1 MLDSVDRPAAWRL
14 LIYTIPSEPS
24 RKRAFI
30 WRELKKV
37 GAVYLRDGVCAL
49 PERGSTV
56 EAMGKI
62 AAKIEEL
69 GGEPTVIAGA
79 ELDARRAQSI
89 IESSRGDRE
98 QEYAEVLREG
108 EALLK
113 HVRREMEHREFTFV
127 ELEELEA
134 DLKKLR
140 GWFQQIQD
148 RDYFGAPRAQQAE
161 ALLRRC
167 DEALSAFMEAAS
179 DREPAR

>member
-1 MLDSVDRPAAWRL
+1 MLDGAEKPSTWRL

-49 PERGSTV
+49 PEGEGTAT
-56 EAMGKI
+56 AMGKI
-62 AAKIEEL
+62 AAKIEEF

-79 ELDARRAQSI
+79 ELNASRAQTI
-89 IESSRGDRE
+89 IEASRRDRE
-98 QEYAEVLREG
+98 QEYDQVLREG
-108 EALLK
+108 EGLLK
-113 HVRREMEHREFTFV
+113 HVRRETEHREFTFA

-140 GWFQQIQD
+140 GWFQQIQG
-148 RDYFGAPRAQQAE
+148 RDYFDAPQADQVA
-161 ALLRRC
+161 ALLERC
-167 DEALSAFMEAAS
+167 DDALSSFMEAAS
-179 DREPAR
+179 DREAGQ

>member
-1 MLDSVDRPAAWRL
+1 MLDGIGGQGSWRL
-14 LIYTIPSEPS
+14 LIYTVPSEPS

-62 AAKIEEL
+62 AAKIEEF

-113 HVRREMEHREFTFV
+113 HVRRETEHREFAFA

-140 GWFQQIQD
+140 GWFQQIQG
-148 RDYFGAPRAQQAE
+148 RDYFGALQAQQVE
-161 ALLRRC
+161 ALLQRC
-167 DEALSAFMEAAS
+167 DEALSSFMEAAS
-179 DREPAR
+179 KRDTGQ